1 VIPYKS
7 AGIDIK
13 ICHGLL
19 QRGIKVQPQD
29 GGKTP
34 WHKLDAT
41 TDANKKPGNGV
52 SKGSVSHFSMTR
64 PGHNLI

>member
-1 VIPYKS
+1 VIPHKS

-41 TDANKKPGNGV
+41 TDANK
-52 SKGSVSHFSMTR
+52 SQETWAQSH
-64 PGHNLI
+64 LVAEE